1 MHYIDNMLIAVL
13 EAKKCFDVS
22 LDIRILGK
30 RWPIDASK
38 SCPEMFQSWPEFV
51 SELSRVV
58 QSCPELLRVELR

>member
-38 SCPEMFQSWPEFV
+38 SCPEMFQSWPE
-51 SELSRVV
+51 LS
-58 QSCPELLRVELR
+58 QSCPE